1 MRLPTRGPLVLI
13 ALVAVLAAG
22 CGGSSSE
29 DGSAAAPATTA
40 APTTTTPPT
49 TQAPT
54 SQPAGAADCDNATL
68 LRAAQEAVGTSVNIT
83 SVTVVRCRNGYALV
97 RARPDA
103 ENLES
108 PNVFLVWREA
118 AGSWEAVDVGTGIDC
133 AGSPI
138 GPELTAACEALGY
151 YGRRHRT
158 RPRRPPPAWAQV
170 RSPMTHSHSS
180 RR

>member
-13 ALVAVLAAG
+13 ALLAVLAAG

-29 DGSAAAPATTA
+29 DGSAAPPATTA

-49 TQAPT
+49 TEAPT
-54 SQPAGAADCDNATL
+54 SQPAGAADCGNATL
-68 LRAAQEAVGTSVNIT
+68 LRATQDAVQESGSEVNIT

-118 AGSWEAVDVGTGIDC
+118 TGTWEALDVGTGIDC

-151 YGRRHRT
+151 
-158 RPRRPPPAWAQV
+158 
-170 RSPMTHSHSS
+170 
-180 RR
+180 